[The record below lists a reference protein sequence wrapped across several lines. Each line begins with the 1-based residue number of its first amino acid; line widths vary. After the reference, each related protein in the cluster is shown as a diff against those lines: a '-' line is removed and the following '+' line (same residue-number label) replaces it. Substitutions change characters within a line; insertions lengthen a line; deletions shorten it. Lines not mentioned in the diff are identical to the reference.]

1 MPHHMDRKRFESLV
15 EEVLDSFPE
24 EFQRLLDNLAVVVE
38 DMVSRQEAA
47 HLGLDHPM
55 QLLGLYTGVPFTQW
69 GRDHYQGPPDVIHI
83 YRLPI
88 LAEVQ
93 TPVEIKEKVRAVIL
107 HEVGHRAGLG
117 EERLRELGVF

>member
-1 MPHHMDRKRFESLV
+1 MDRGRFESLV
-15 EEVLDSFPE
+15 EEVLDGFPE
-24 EFQRLLDNLAVVVE
+24 KFQRLLDNLAVVVE
-38 DMVSRQEAA
+38 DVASREDAA
-47 HLGLDHPM
+47 RLGLGQPM
-55 QLLGLYTGVPFTQW
+55 ALLGLYTGVPFTQW

-88 LAEVQ
+88 MAAVQ
-93 TPVEIKEKVRAVIL
+93 TPIEIKEKVRAVIL

>member
-1 MPHHMDRKRFESLV
+1 MDRGRFESLV
-15 EEVLDSFPE
+15 EEVLDGFPE
-24 EFQRLLDNLAVVVE
+24 KFQRLLDNLAVVVE
-38 DMVSRQEAA
+38 DVASREDAA
-47 HLGLDHPM
+47 RLGLGQPM
-55 QLLGLYTGVPFTQW
+55 ALLGLYTGVPFTQW

-88 LAEVQ
+88 MAEVR
-93 TPVEIKEKVRAVIL
+93 TPDEIKEKVRAVIL

>member
-1 MPHHMDRKRFESLV
+1 MDRRRFESLV
-15 EEVLDSFPE
+15 EEVLDGFPE
-24 EFQRLLDNLAVVVE
+24 KFLNLLDNLAVVVE
-38 DMVSRQEAA
+38 DVVPQQEAA
-47 HLGLDHPM
+47 RLGLDHPM

-88 LAEVQ
+88 MAEAR
-93 TPVEIKEKVRAVIL
+93 TPDEIKEKVRAVIL
-107 HEVGHRAGLG
+107 HEVGHRAGMG